1 MRDPFNSVQGQNFF
15 FSSITYCASLE
26 NKHTP
31 PMEGGLISTPTPL
44 EILFTLYFVENLR
57 L

>member
-44 EILFTLYFVENLR
+44 EILFYFILC
-57 L
+57 